1 MALAGAGDPAD
12 RVMFCD
18 TIQKNIQYYKY
29 RVNYKL
35 STHAIANYTR
45 TFLADS
51 LRERMYA
58 CDSLIGGFDKEDGA
72 SLYYLDYLA
81 TLQKLDKAAFG

>member
-1 MALAGAGDPAD
+1 MG
-12 RVMFCD
+12 
-18 TIQKNIQYYKY
+18 
-29 RVNYKL
+29 
-35 STHAIANYTR
+35 THAVANFVR

-58 CDSLIGGFDKEDGA
+58 CDSLVGGVDKEEGA

-81 TLQKLDKAAFG
+81 TLQKLDKAAFGYGAYFILTIMDTHWKEVILILV